1 MEKEKLTLADA
12 MKYPNAEI
20 LEVQQLEG
28 TYFNAKKYKD
38 IAEFCEKNS
47 NDIRG
52 FRYNEI
58 IKTHC
63 LILRS
68 INELT
73 EEEKEYIADNFLITK
88 HFWDT
93 RDRTF
98 QNIINHC
105 KTFKITNLIDHLRSI
120 RIDIDGYLLNGKA
133 VKK

>member
-73 EEEKEYIADNFLITK
+73 EEENRILKTKCFYRQSMGGALIE
-88 HFWDT
+88 
-93 RDRTF
+93 
-98 QNIINHC
+98 
-105 KTFKITNLIDHLRSI
+105 LIQHIGKGQDYLRSI